1 MLRCSPS
8 ILLLGATLAALPG
21 QEGGRFEVRPAA
33 SYTSKLTADGVTV
46 AVEVFRDRDKIKQA
60 FPKTDLEKL
69 GILPVL
75 VVIAND
81 NDHALQLNRMQVQLI
96 TSDRQEVDPT
106 PGDDVLRT
114 GRVERPEMTPRPN
127 PLPIPRRSPAS
138 KRQRQQGEVGDREF
152 VAPVVA
158 ARATAHGFFYFR
170 LGKGPDRLTGAKLY
184 LNGIRSAK
192 TGQELLY
199 FEIPLDR

>member
-1 MLRCSPS
+1 M
-8 ILLLGATLAALPG
+8 TLPG
-21 QEGGRFEVRPAA
+21 QEGGRFEVRPAS
-33 SYTSKLTADGVTV
+33 SYPRRQAAEGVTI

-69 GILPVL
+69 GVLPVL

-81 NDHALQLNRMQVQLI
+81 NDHALQLDRMRVQLI
-96 TSDRQEVDPT
+96 TGDRQEVDPT

-114 GRVERPEMTPRPN
+114 GRVQRPEMTPRPN
-127 PLPIPRRSPAS
+127 PLPIPRRSPAG
-138 KRQRQQGEVGDREF
+138 KRQSQQGEVVDREF

-170 LGKGPDRLTGAKLY
+170 LGKGPDRLNGAKLY
-184 LNGIRSAK
+184 LNGLRSAK
-192 TGQELLY
+192 TGQDLLY
-199 FEIPLDR
+199 FEIGLDR

>member
-1 MLRCSPS
+1 MPRCSPS
-8 ILLLGATLAALPG
+8 ILLLAATLATLPG
-21 QEGGRFEVRPAA
+21 QFEVRPAS
-33 SYTSKLTADGVTV
+33 SYRHKQTAEGVTI

-60 FPKTDLEKL
+60 FPKSDLEKL
-69 GILPVL
+69 GVLPVL

-81 NDHALQLNRMQVQLI
+81 NDHALQLDRMQVQLI

-106 PGDDVLRT
+106 PGDNVLRT
-114 GRVERPEMTPRPN
+114 GRVQRPGMAPLPN

-138 KRQRQQGEVGDREF
+138 KRQSQQREVDDREF

-170 LGKGPDRLTGAKLY
+170 LGRGPDRLARAKLY

-192 TGQELLY
+192 TGQKLLY
-199 FEIPLDR
+199 FEIGLDR

>member
-1 MLRCSPS
+1 M
-8 ILLLGATLAALPG
+8 
-21 QEGGRFEVRPAA
+21 RPAS
-33 SYTSKLTADGVTV
+33 SYARRQSADGVTI
-46 AVEVFRDRDKIKQA
+46 AVEVFRGRDKIKPA
-60 FPKTDLEKL
+60 FRKTDLEKL
-69 GILPVL
+69 GVLPVL

-81 NDHALQLNRMQVQLI
+81 NDHALQLDRMQVQLI
-96 TSDRQEVDPT
+96 TGDRQEVDPT

-114 GRVERPEMTPRPN
+114 GQVQRPEMTPRPN
-127 PLPIPRRSPAS
+127 PLPIPRRNPAS
-138 KRQRQQGEVGDREF
+138 RRQSQQGEVGDREF

-158 ARATAHGFFYFR
+158 ARATASGFFYFR

-199 FEIPLDR
+199 FEIGLDR

>member
-1 MLRCSPS
+1 M
-8 ILLLGATLAALPG
+8 
-21 QEGGRFEVRPAA
+21 RPAA
-33 SYTSKLTADGVTV
+33 SYTSKLTADGVTI

-69 GILPVL
+69 GIIPVL

-127 PLPIPRRSPAS
+127 PLPIPRRSAAS

-170 LGKGPDRLTGAKLY
+170 LGRGPDRLTGAKLY